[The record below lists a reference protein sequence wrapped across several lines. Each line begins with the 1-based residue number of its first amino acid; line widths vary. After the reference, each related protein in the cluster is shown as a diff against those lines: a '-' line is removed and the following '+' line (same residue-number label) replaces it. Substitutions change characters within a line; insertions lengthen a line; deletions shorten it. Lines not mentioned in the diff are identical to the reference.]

1 MSNKRWQIKRLES
14 ETIVEELQG
23 ALNDLPQP
31 LARALALRGIDSL
44 EGAKDFFRSG
54 IERLHDPFLMV
65 DMDLAVKRIVEA
77 LNNAD
82 RIVVYGDYDV
92 DGTTSTALLTHF
104 LTGLGADV
112 HFFIPDRFKHG
123 YGLSEMGLQ
132 DVKEMGA
139 DLVIALDCGVT
150 SVHEA
155 VFARS
160 LGMDLVICDHHTPA
174 QELPVAVAVL
184 DAKRSDCPYPFK
196 ELCGCAVTM
205 KLAQAVQTALGKD
218 PNELYQYLDLV
229 AIATASD
236 VVSLRGEN
244 RILLREG
251 ILKLRSNPRIGLKM
265 LAEQA
270 EARLSDCDTRTIV
283 FNLGPRINAAGRL
296 GDAAR
301 AVTLLLSETELE
313 AVARAR
319 QLERLNE
326 ERRALDRQTQDE
338 AFKMAD
344 LLLAKGQR
352 HTVVLHHPEWHLGVI
367 GIVASRLVDRHFRPA
382 IMLANSGDLVK
393 GSARS
398 INGINIHQALQ
409 SCSDLLVE
417 FGGHDYAAGVTLL
430 PSNVEAFIERFDQA
444 VAGLVTPDIL
454 EPVIDVDSAMDLST
468 LDKRFWAVLKQ
479 FEPFG
484 ADNPEPIFWSQR
496 LEVVGPVAT
505 VGRDRSHL
513 KFSVRKHAAGEP
525 ARDVIGFGLGKH
537 LDMVAESQERGK
549 SLDLLFTIQENTFNG
564 RTKLQLLA
572 KDVRLNED

>member
-1 MSNKRWQIKRLES
+1 MSSKRWNIKQLETEKTVEDLQI
-14 ETIVEELQG
+14 
-23 ALNDLPQP
+23 ALNDLPHP
-31 LARALALRGIDSL
+31 LARALTLRGIESL
-44 EGAKDFFRSG
+44 ETAKDFFRSSTDG
-54 IERLHDPFLMV
+54 LHDPFLMV
-65 DMDLAVKRIVEA
+65 DMDLAVARILEA
-77 LNNAD
+77 LKKSE

-92 DGTTSTALLTHF
+92 DGTTSTALLTHY
-104 LTGLGADV
+104 LGELGADV

-123 YGLSEMGLQ
+123 YGLSELGLQ
-132 DVKEMGA
+132 DAKATGA
-139 DLVIALDCGVT
+139 TLVIALDCGVT

-155 VFARS
+155 LYART
-160 LGMDLVICDHHTPA
+160 LGMELIVCDHHTPGL
-174 QELPVAVAVL
+174 ELPDAVAVL

-196 ELCGCAVTM
+196 ELCGCAVTL
-205 KLAQAVQTALGKD
+205 KLAQAVQASLGKNPQD
-218 PNELYQYLDLV
+218 LYQYLDLV

-236 VVSLRGEN
+236 VVSLTGEN
-244 RILLREG
+244 RILLRAG
-251 ILKLRSNPRIGLKM
+251 IEKLKTSPRIGLKM

-270 EARLSDCDTRTIV
+270 AVRLSDCDTRAIV
-283 FNLGPRINAAGRL
+283 FGLGPRINAAGRL
-296 GDAAR
+296 GDATR
-301 AVTLLLSETELE
+301 AVTLMLSETELE
-313 AVARAR
+313 ATARAR

-326 ERRALDRQTQDE
+326 ERRALDRQTQEE

-352 HTVVLHHPEWHLGVI
+352 HTVVLHHPDWHLGVI

-382 IMLANSGDLVK
+382 IMLANSGNVVK

-409 SCSDLLVE
+409 SCSDLLEE

-430 PSNVEAFIERFDQA
+430 PENVEAFKERFDQA
-444 VAGLVTPDIL
+444 VAGAVTPDIL
-454 EPVIDVDSAMDLST
+454 EPVVEVDSTMDLST
-468 LDKRFWAVLKQ
+468 LDNRFWAVLKQ

-484 ADNPEPIFWSQR
+484 ADNPEPIFWSSR

-513 KFSVRKHAAGEP
+513 KFSVRQHTAGGP
-525 ARDVIGFGLGKH
+525 VRDVIGFGLGKH
-537 LDMVAESQERGK
+537 LDKVSESQERGK
-549 SLDLLFTIQENTFNG
+549 SLELLFTIQENTFNG

>member
-1 MSNKRWQIKRLES
+1 MSNKRWQLKQ
-14 ETIVEELQG
+14 VEEEALVGRLQQ
-23 ALNDLPQP
+23 ALNDLPLP
-31 LARALALRGIDSL
+31 LARALALRGVDSMD
-44 EGAKDFFRSG
+44 GAKDFFRSG
-54 IERLHDPFLMV
+54 IDRLHDPFLMI
-65 DMDLAVKRIVEA
+65 DMELAANRIVSAVKSKE
-77 LNNAD
+77 

-112 HFFIPDRFKHG
+112 QFFIPDRFKHG
-123 YGLSEMGLQ
+123 YGLSEMGLN

-139 DLVIALDCGVT
+139 SLVIALDCGVT

-155 VFARS
+155 RFART
-160 LGMDLVICDHHTPA
+160 LGLDLIICDHHTPA
-174 QELPVAVAVL
+174 DELPDAVAVL

-205 KLAQAVQTALGKD
+205 KLAQAVQTRLGLD
-218 PNELYQYLDLV
+218 PNELYEYLDLV
-229 AIATASD
+229 GIATASD
-236 VVSLRGEN
+236 VVSLTGEN

-251 ILKLRSNPRIGLKM
+251 ILKLRSSPRIGLRM

-270 EARLSDCDTRTIV
+270 DVRLSDCDARMIV

-301 AVTLLLSETELE
+301 AVTLLLSESELE

-326 ERRALDRQTQDE
+326 ERRTLDRQTQDE

-352 HTVVLHHPEWHLGVI
+352 HTVVLHHPDWHLGVI

-382 IMLANSGDLVK
+382 VMLANSGEFVK

-398 INGINIHQALQ
+398 ISGINIHQALQ

-417 FGGHDYAAGVTLL
+417 FGGHDYAAGVTLR
-430 PSNVEAFIERFDQA
+430 PENVAAFIERFDQA
-444 VAGLVTPDIL
+444 VAGSVTPDIL
-454 EPVIDVDSAMDLST
+454 EPIIEVDSMMDLSV

-484 ADNPEPIFWSQR
+484 ANNSEPIFWSER

-513 KFSVRKHAAGEP
+513 KFGVRNPSNGEP

-537 LDMVAESQERGK
+537 LDKVIESQQRGK
-549 SLDLLFTIQENTFNG
+549 SLDLLFSIQENIFNG

-572 KDVRLNED
+572 KDVRLTEN